1 MSGQDYNIL
10 AFGRGG
16 VVPGGSRGKKGFLF
30 GLILNSDDRR

>member
-16 VVPGGSRGKKGFLF
+16 VVPGGSTGKKGFLF
-30 GLILNSDDRR
+30 GSILNSGGRW